1 MSIETILKRK
11 GKEVITIN
19 PAATVRQAAEKLR
32 EHNIAALMVM
42 EGDAIRGIVTERD
55 IVRSLVRYG
64 ADLLGKP
71 VSEIMT
77 EKLITGSLD
86 DSVKHIMGV
95 MTRHRIRHFPI
106 LKNGKLEGL
115 ISIGD
120 VVRHRVDDLELEANV
135 LRDAYIA
142 AR

>member
-11 GKEVITIN
+11 GKEVITIE
-19 PAATVRQAAEKLR
+19 PAATVKQAAERLR
-32 EHNIAALMVM
+32 EKNIAALMVM
-42 EGDAIRGIVTERD
+42 EGETIRGIVTERD

-64 ADLLGKP
+64 ADLLGMP

-86 DSVKHIMGV
+86 DSVKHVMGV

-120 VVRHRVDDLELEANV
+120 VVRNRIDDLELEANV

-142 AR
+142 AH